1 MIKHTKLTKSNIPAL
16 IKPKR
21 KKISKKILSSC
32 GTPRKIFSKSTSRN
46 GSPFPSSKSNKRL
59 AVPKLKT
66 SINSTR
72 IKMEILNS
80 YASPNSSS
88 TRCKKLQKSKTS
100 KVISGNL
107 SPKDTFELPLA
118 PSQKDSI
125 HLKDK
130 SSKFKS
136 ENEKQM
142 KTMLQKLLNENIL
155 LKNKLNYVNEN
166 QEEPKSTMS
175 SYSIEAAMEELKQ
188 KLRNLKRKLI

>member
-16 IKPKR
+16 LKPKC

-46 GSPFPSSKSNKRL
+46 GSPFPSSKSSKRL
-59 AVPKLKT
+59 TISKIKT
-66 SINSTR
+66 SNNSTR

-88 TRCKKLQKSKTS
+88 TRSKKFQKSKTS
-100 KVISGNL
+100 KALSGNL
-107 SPKDTFELPLA
+107 SEKDTFELPLA
-118 PSQKDSI
+118 SPAKESI
-125 HLKDK
+125 HIKDK
-130 SSKFKS
+130 LSKFRS

-142 KTMLQKLLNENIL
+142 KTMLQKLLHENVL

-175 SYSIEAAMEELKQ
+175 SYSIEAAMEEIKQ
-188 KLRNLKRKLI
+188 KLRNLKKRFV